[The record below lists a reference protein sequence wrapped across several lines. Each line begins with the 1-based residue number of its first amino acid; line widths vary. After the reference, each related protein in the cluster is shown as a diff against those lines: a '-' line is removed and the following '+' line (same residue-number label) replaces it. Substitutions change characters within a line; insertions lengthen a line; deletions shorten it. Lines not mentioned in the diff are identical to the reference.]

1 MKQIFFILLFMVI
14 FAVTSQCG
22 FKKLNKS
29 ENQNFI
35 ISEIDLNGNKKINYK
50 LKNKLLVNNPNDS
63 ENLLK
68 INIETNKKKEIK
80 EKNIRNEITKYLI
93 ILDTN
98 IKVKVAGK
106 EKIDEFKL
114 SVRGD
119 YVVVDSYSTT
129 LNNEKNLLDKLIE
142 NLSEKIL
149 AEIYYIIDD
158 L

>member
-1 MKQIFFILLFMVI
+1 MKQIFFILLLMVI

-114 SVRGD
+114 FVKGD
-119 YVVVDSYSTT
+119 YNVVDSYSTT
-129 LNNEKNLLDKLIE
+129 ISNEKILLNKLIE

-149 AEIYYIIDD
+149 AEINYIIDD